1 MRSGRGFQFWR
12 RVYVGLLACLMA
24 VLCFGGQGLLL
35 LKTAG
40 DQGSINEDA
49 ALYGYI
55 VTRHAQVLR
64 GEMPLNPWFSG
75 SFYPEEE
82 ALALTESHFLASIFA
97 YPVLRLLKDPFVA
110 IVVTSLLA
118 YVLLLILTFNW
129 SYGQSGGSVLCACLT
144 TLLLGTSPAIRAHM
158 IRPFFWCLPLLL
170 LVLLLSLRH
179 LKKPSIPR
187 SLAFGFALG
196 LLPWASSHGTVFAV
210 GMLLVLGVVHLVA
223 DRALVGWAVV
233 RGLPGLALAA
243 ILGFYPMFKQWRA
256 VNGAT
261 AGVGDVRG
269 ADEGFTLLGAAEW
282 MDRAGVGH
290 FHSTIQWSGIA
301 SVAFVIIGILTARAP
316 RVSGDSGSAHPSSF
330 ILHPSSRPPWSSW
343 L

>member
-1 MRSGRGFQFWR
+1 
-12 RVYVGLLACLMA
+12 
-24 VLCFGGQGLLL
+24 
-35 LKTAG
+35 
-40 DQGSINEDA
+40 
-49 ALYGYI
+49 
-55 VTRHAQVLR
+55 
-64 GEMPLNPWFSG
+64 
-75 SFYPEEE
+75 
-82 ALALTESHFLASIFA
+82 LTESHFLASIFA

-223 DRALVGWAVV
+223 DWALVGWAVV

-330 ILHPSSRPPWSSW
+330 ILHPSSFILHHGRRGPHGYRLWTCAVSLWRLRTPSAGRAPRRSRGDRERNHDRECRSRLHISQRGFWDGSGAMHLAGRKRCS
-343 L
+343 